1 MTDLHCPPCT
11 YDSLTN
17 SSTGGHLTSHL
28 TLYPQLMQSK
38 GADLQLCDSCLMGE
52 GKRSGH
58 ILAVCLM
65 ATQTPVIGLKWFWQK
80 INLEIQNSFGEKTC
94 SNLHSMRMC
103 NGQRGEMKRESNSP
117 FKNSSLPPS
126 PACHSQSGSLAL
138 VVVIPTLESRCFCST
153 VNTVQDAGQLSL
165 LLPKCH
171 VSTTLYEMIAN
182 MLLAPTNSTV

>member
-17 SSTGGHLTSHL
+17 SSTG
-28 TLYPQLMQSK
+28 QSSYISSYTVPTINAEQ
-38 GADLQLCDSCLMGE
+38 GADLQICDSCLMGE

-80 INLEIQNSFGEKTC
+80 INLEIRNSFGEKTC

-103 NGQRGEMKRESNSP
+103 NGQRGEMKRAPNSP
-117 FKNSSLPPS
+117 SKNSSLS
-126 PACHSQSGSLAL
+126 PRHSQSGSLAL
-138 VVVIPTLESRCFCST
+138 VVVSPTLESRCFCST
-153 VNTVQDAGQLSL
+153 VNTGQDAGQLSL

-182 MLLAPTNSTV
+182 MLLASTNSTV